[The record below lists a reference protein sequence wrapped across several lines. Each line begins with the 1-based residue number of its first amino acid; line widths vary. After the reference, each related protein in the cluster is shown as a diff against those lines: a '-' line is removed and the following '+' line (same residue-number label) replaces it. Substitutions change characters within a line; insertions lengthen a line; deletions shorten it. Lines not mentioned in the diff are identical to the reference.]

1 MIEFILSK
9 FFLDVSISIVLCL
22 LFMMCLVDVLILNFL
37 KEESE
42 DFYDWKI

>member
-1 MIEFILSK
+1 MIYVILSK
-9 FFLDVSISIVLCL
+9 LFLDVSISIGLCL
-22 LFMMCLVDVLILNFL
+22 MCMMCLIDVFIVNFF